1 MNPPTLQAL
10 SSVTLAYIT
19 FVSLAIVPLPTAV
32 ISSPIGLVTS
42 LETLSGL
49 LMPV

>member
-1 MNPPTLQAL
+1 MNPPTLKAL
-10 SSVTLAYIT
+10 SSVILAYIT

-32 ISSPIGLVTS
+32 NSSPTGLVTS
-42 LETLSGL
+42 LEILSGP